1 LAVKDIAMAGL
12 YPVRPSICGYPRRS
26 YGDPPGTR
34 TLNPLIKGS
43 SKRCPPR
50 SIHVYFVCNSR
61 LFHPVLSADIRRH
74 PPVWLSIGL
83 SKQQKLSPFILRNKG
98 VLHIS

>member
-12 YPVRPSICGYPRRS
+12 YPVRPSICGYPRWS

-43 SKRCPPR
+43 AKRCPPR
-50 SIHVYFVCNSR
+50 SINVYLVRHSH
-61 LFHPVLSADIRRH
+61 LFHLVLSADIRRH
-74 PPVWLSIGL
+74 PPLWLSRWL
-83 SKQQKLSPFILRNKG
+83 SKITGN
-98 VLHIS
+98 